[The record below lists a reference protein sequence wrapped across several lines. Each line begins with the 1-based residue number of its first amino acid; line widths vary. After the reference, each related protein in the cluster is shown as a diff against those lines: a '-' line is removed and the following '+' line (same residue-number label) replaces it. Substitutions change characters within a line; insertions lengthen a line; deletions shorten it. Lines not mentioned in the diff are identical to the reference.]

1 MDPVIFLIP
10 RKKRTSADIT
20 ASTDMRTKPSPFQT
34 HSKTVEG
41 LTPKRAAR
49 FLAEEPL
56 SDGEARVVALE
67 ESCPG

>member
-20 ASTDMRTKPSPFQT
+20 AFTKT
-34 HSKTVEG
+34 CALNLHLSKHTVEG
-41 LTPKRAAR
+41 LTPERAAR

>member
-1 MDPVIFLIP
+1 MDLVIFLIP

-34 HSKTVEG
+34 HIEG

-49 FLAEEPL
+49 F
-56 SDGEARVVALE
+56 
-67 ESCPG
+67 